1 MGVDSARAGRCTRQ
15 VATKASLIGADDAAL
30 GRLVDE
36 HYGAMHRVARL
47 VGRDPEQARD
57 AVRAAWN
64 TALRDGLP
72 RTGTLRGG
80 LLKLVL
86 EALPPTPMPPTEPV
100 GAASD
105 LEDPKGRWSGWWKD
119 EQERTPPA
127 DADRLDAILA
137 TIAPRLAAALV
148 LRDVERLDPGEVEE
162 VLGYSVAEQVA
173 LLHEGRV
180 AVRNALRAQASR

>member
-1 MGVDSARAGRCTRQ
+1 
-15 VATKASLIGADDAAL
+15 VATKASHIGADRAAL

-36 HYGAMHRVARL
+36 HYGAMHRFARL
-47 VGRDPEQARD
+47 IGRDPERARD

-72 RTGTLRGG
+72 RTATPRGG

-86 EALPPTPMPPTEPV
+86 EALPPTPMPPPEPM

-119 EQERTPPA
+119 EQECTPPA
-127 DADRLDAILA
+127 DAERFDAILA
-137 TIAPRLAAALV
+137 TIAPRLAAALL
-148 LRDVERLDPGEVEE
+148 LRDVEGLDPGEVEE
-162 VLGYSVAEQVA
+162 LLGCSHAEQLV
-173 LLHEGRV
+173 LLHDGRV
-180 AVRNALRAQASR
+180 AVRNALRAQAST